1 MATQTFT
8 IHTENPEQTNALK
21 AFVKALKMK
30 FEVSKTETNASDW
43 WDEIGTESKA
53 SIERGLDDLNNGRV
67 HNDQD
72 VRNSVRERIL
82 KSQRK

>member
-30 FEVSKTETNASDW
+30 FEVKTEKKPLVSKEKQEVLDGLKQAVKEINLIKQGKMTARNVQDFL
-43 WDEIGTESKA
+43 DE
-53 SIERGLDDLNNGRV
+53 L
-67 HNDQD
+67 
-72 VRNSVRERIL
+72 
-82 KSQRK
+82 